1 MKKILFGF
9 MLVLSLVLVG
19 CKENKP
25 PEPEVKLTKEVYEIM
40 VEEEVDLEFTSEK
53 TVVFTSE
60 NPEIATVDEAGKVKG
75 IKVGKAT
82 VTLKAGKTE
91 LTATVNVS
99 STITVSEDPINLEV
113 GKTHNLGATTK
124 GATLVYASSSD
135 LVATVSEAG
144 LVSAVGA
151 GNATITISLLEDS
164 TVTKTVEVEVIYI
177 SAEEKNFLKAKT
189 NTDMPA
195 MFA

>member
-75 IKVGKAT
+75 VKVGKAT

-113 GKTHNLGATTK
+113 GETHNLGATTK

-135 LVATVSEAG
+135 LVVTVSEIGRASCRER
-144 LVSAVGA
+144 V
-151 GNATITISLLEDS
+151 
-164 TVTKTVEVEVIYI
+164 
-177 SAEEKNFLKAKT
+177 
-189 NTDMPA
+189 
-195 MFA
+195 